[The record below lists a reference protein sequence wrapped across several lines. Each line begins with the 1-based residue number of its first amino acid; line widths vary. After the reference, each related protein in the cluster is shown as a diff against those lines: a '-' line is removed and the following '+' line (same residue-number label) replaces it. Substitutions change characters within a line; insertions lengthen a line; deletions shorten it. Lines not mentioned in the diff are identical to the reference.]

1 MWLWPAFCATIQA
14 SWARSTRT
22 IHLRLEI
29 LCNEYTLLPEDLI
42 FFCDPFCDSIE
53 RTNWA
58 NQHASRSSRHIWVWL
73 RNKHAALHGHELEH
87 PAACHCLDGQ
97 RQQPYLPT
105 FEGGAIITGTGR
117 AKENLYELVEHCV
130 WLKPGMRI
138 SSSCC
143 QFRQRLHQMTH

>member
-1 MWLWPAFCATIQA
+1 MARIQCNNSSILSTINSNHTLDLRYSAT
-14 SWARSTRT
+14 S
-22 IHLRLEI
+22 I
-29 LCNEYTLLPEDLI
+29 LCCLKISYL
-42 FFCDPFCDSIE
+42 FCDPFCDSIE

-73 RNKHAALHGHELEH
+73 QNKHAALHGHELEH
-87 PAACHCLDGQ
+87 PAACHCFDGQ